1 MIDAPQ
7 TAAGASRPLRIAMV
21 AACPFPYP
29 RGTPVRIHRM
39 AESLA
44 DRGHE
49 VHVVTYHLGREM
61 EDRRIRV
68 HRIRDVRRYT
78 RVSPGPSLGKLLL
91 LDPLLGLKLRSV
103 LREHPI
109 DVIHAHHYEGLLVA
123 RMRRRR
129 GIPVIYDAHTLLAS
143 ELPFYGAGPGARVKR
158 LVGGLFDRYLPGRAT
173 HVIAVTDKIR
183 DRLIEIGA
191 VPPERISV
199 VTNGVGAARFDAA
212 TPAARNGQRNVVFA
226 GNLASYQ
233 GIASL
238 LHAFRHIRDRRSDV
252 RLQIVSESSFSDYE
266 DLAASL
272 GIRDAIEVVNVPF
285 EELAPYLVAADV
297 AVNPR
302 SDGEGI
308 PQKLM
313 NYMAAGRPI
322 VSFEGSAAHLEH
334 EKTALLVPNHD
345 TRAFAAGIE
354 QVLDHPEL
362 AARLGASAR
371 SEVDR
376 QYSWDRT
383 AERTER
389 IYHRILRRRSEP
401 GQATAPATHG
411 GPVLH
416 RPRAIREG

>member
-1 MIDAPQ
+1 
-7 TAAGASRPLRIAMV
+7 
-21 AACPFPYP
+21 
-29 RGTPVRIHRM
+29 M

-49 VHVVTYHLGREM
+49 VHVVTYHLGREV
-61 EDRRIRV
+61 EDKRIRV
-68 HRIRDVRRYT
+68 HRIRDVKRYRRVT
-78 RVSPGPSLGKLLL
+78 PGPSLGKLLL
-91 LDPLLGLKLRSV
+91 LDPLLALKLRSV
-103 LREHPI
+103 LRSHQI

-123 RMRRRR
+123 RARRCR

-143 ELPFYGAGPGARVKR
+143 ELPFYGTGVGARAKR
-158 LVGGLFDRYLPGRAT
+158 LIGGLFDRYLPGRAS

-199 VTNGVGAARFDAA
+199 VTNGVGPARFDAA
-212 TPAARNGQRNVVFA
+212 TRFASNGQRTVVFA

-233 GIASL
+233 GIAPL
-238 LHAFRHIRDRRSDV
+238 LHAFRHIRDHRSDV

-272 GIRDAIEVVNVPF
+272 GIRDAIDIVNVPF
-285 EELAPYLVAADV
+285 EELAPYLVSADV

-302 SDGEGI
+302 SDGEGV

-334 EKTALLVPNHD
+334 EKTALLIPNHD
-345 TRAFAAGIE
+345 TRAFALGIE

-362 AARLGASAR
+362 AASLGSSAR
-371 SEVDR
+371 SQVDE

-383 AERTER
+383 AERTEG
-389 IYHRILRRRSEP
+389 IYHRLLRSRGETE
-401 GQATAPATHG
+401 QV
-411 GPVLH
+411 PVSAARGVMQ
-416 RPRAIREG
+416 RPRTVGSS